1 MTDEQRELIDN
12 LKRSH
17 RIANRGAMMHICA
30 KAAALLEELLEAQAP
45 KKPAA
50 APKRAR
56 KADGKLKADDP
67 STPDV
72 NEAWESGKAPKR
84 AKKS

>member
-30 KAAALLEELLEAQAP
+30 KAAELIEELLAAQ
-45 KKPAA
+45 PAA
-50 APKRAR
+50 KP
-56 KADGKLKADDP
+56 
-67 STPDV
+67 T
-72 NEAWESGKAPKR
+72 
-84 AKKS
+84 AKKSTKAKAK

>member
-17 RIANRGAMMHICA
+17 RIANRGAMMHICT
-30 KAAALLEELLEAQAP
+30 KAAELIEELLKAQDD

-50 APKRAR
+50 
-56 KADGKLKADDP
+56 
-67 STPDV
+67 S
-72 NEAWESGKAPKR
+72 KR